1 MTKYHKWN
9 NHEISIRYPVGWI
22 WNVKLNKFVN
32 IDDAYRFILLNRLT
46 SNKTRFSNKTR
57 VRLPASRRFV
67 HNPQQLFYSFVS
79 NSALRLFQQITLYIV
94 KAKSWIFLKIFQ
106 YTLSLGSVKIGNSLE
121 WASYF
126 AIRGE
131 NSHFLLPPYLRQ
143 VTVVMQGLWRILTW
157 SLSCFYFPIK
167 AATRDKNNPGQE
179 VLGSTVTSFLCLW
192 I

>member
-1 MTKYHKWN
+1 MTKYHKWK
-9 NHEISIRYPVGWI
+9 NHEICIRYPVRWI
-22 WNVKLNKFVN
+22 WNVKSNKFVN

-46 SNKTRFSNKTR
+46 SNKTWFSNKTR

-79 NSALRLFQQITLYIV
+79 NSALRLFQQITLCIV

-131 NSHFLLPPYLRQ
+131 NSHFLLPPYLRR
-143 VTVVMQGLWRILTW
+143 VTVVGLWRILTW
-157 SLSCFYFPIK
+157 NLSCFYFPIK
-167 AATRDKNNPGQE
+167 AATGDQNNPGQE